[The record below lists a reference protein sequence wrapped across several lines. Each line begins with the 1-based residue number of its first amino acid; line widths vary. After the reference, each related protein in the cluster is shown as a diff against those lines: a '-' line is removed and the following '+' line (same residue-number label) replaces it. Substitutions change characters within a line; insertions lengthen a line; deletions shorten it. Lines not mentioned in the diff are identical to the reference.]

1 MVNMLFICLICALLI
16 VGFMRDGIDQEGE
29 IKRGP
34 SSPATREK
42 QLEVVSDA
50 AAALGDLS
58 RRPTV
63 YNLTFTPVVFLV
75 FRPLR
80 PIFLS
85 SPRRLNLFFFFPLL
99 NGPSGGSSRRPP
111 KGETTPSNCPFRLST
126 QFNQTDPVASSS
138 FEINPHCVC
147 LFVGLSRLFLSDFAK
162 DPFLASP

>member
-1 MVNMLFICLICALLI
+1 MTLASLFRFRLAIYVVPFYPETEIMVNMLFICLICALLI

-50 AAALGDLS
+50 AATALGDLS
-58 RRPTV
+58 RRLPTV

-85 SPRRLNLFFFFPLL
+85 TPRRLNLFIFL
-99 NGPSGGSSRRPP
+99 PSS
-111 KGETTPSNCPFRLST
+111 
-126 QFNQTDPVASSS
+126 
-138 FEINPHCVC
+138 
-147 LFVGLSRLFLSDFAK
+147 
-162 DPFLASP
+162 